1 MVRLALLYLAM
12 FSFKGPTFHTKGTC
26 DSIPDPTWLLEVT
39 FVIFCAKCP
48 QNHFHPQIKNPKS
61 KRKNPKQVSFLL
73 ATLSFCRCG
82 NLFFGEKNPN
92 ETERR
97 ISCLE
102 FVGRWCSQICQ
113 VDDCERD
120 LQVLPE
126 GNCWETSTSEWLIF
140 WCRGS
145 CPKGCL
151 ECCCPPLKKN
161 FKENIRQKV
170 QETENHVIHQFF
182 ILVLYLVNLCFNDES
197 TLKLDRFFEK
207 KWPSTSTR
215 MAPMIFLMASFF
227 SHSFWVTARS
237 LLRGQQLAAAGF
249 SWFMTFLTGGA
260 TRKEWPQTAGQH
272 A

>member
-26 DSIPDPTWLLEVT
+26 DSIPDPTWFLEVT

-197 TLKLDRFFEK
+197 TLKLDRFSK
-207 KWPSTSTR
+207 KRTFHLHSYGSDD
-215 MAPMIFLMASFF
+215 F
-227 SHSFWVTARS
+227 SNGK
-237 LLRGQQLAAAGF
+237 LLF
-249 SWFMTFLTGGA
+249 TFLLSDSKIAVERA
-260 TRKEWPQTAGQH
+260 TTSSSRIFMIHDFFDRRRNEKRMTTNCWPFA
-272 A
+272 